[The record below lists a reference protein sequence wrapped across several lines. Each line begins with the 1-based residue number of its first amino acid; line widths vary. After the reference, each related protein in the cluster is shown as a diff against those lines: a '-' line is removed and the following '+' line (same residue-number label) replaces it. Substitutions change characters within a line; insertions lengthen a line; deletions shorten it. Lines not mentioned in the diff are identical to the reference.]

1 MTVYALHHPDGRW
14 LYHLPIPSTLK
25 TPGNQ
30 LRITELTGVFADG
43 EPMEKLQGDW
53 WATDHEATRLTAT
66 AQPGAKTVG
75 YRLRDPAAESV
86 RYPATLTVDE
96 WNERR
101 EYDEN
106 MWQLYTNVTEDQP
119 RLEHVFDGPIVV
131 LEGREP
137 PTPDEPQWV
146 AALPHAL
153 TERAEYKHLFPGH
166 IPGLDDH
173 LMAIFKGMPHVD
185 FVGSNFQGKPGVHV
199 SLKLP
204 YDEPRTQW
212 RARTGRNGKPL
223 KSGYHVQV
231 TVNRRLTL
239 PIPHRVPGD
248 TYEEALASW
257 QEQIE
262 YWTGVLEEA
271 SVAACSHCDGKGFVA
286 DGSEK
291 YSESLYK
298 PNS

>member
-1 MTVYALHHPDGRW
+1 MTVYALKHPDGRW

-30 LRITELTGVFADG
+30 LRITKMTGVFADG
-43 EPMEKLQGDW
+43 QPMEELHGGW

-75 YRLRDPAAESV
+75 YRLSDPNAESV
-86 RYPATLTVDE
+86 RYPATLTLDE
-96 WNERR
+96 WHQRR
-101 EYDEN
+101 DTDEN
-106 MWQLYTNVTEDQP
+106 MWKLYTNVHEDQP
-119 RLEHVFDGPIVV
+119 PLEHVYDGPVVV

-146 AALPHAL
+146 AQLPHAL
-153 TERAEYKHLFPGH
+153 TERPEYKHLFPGH

-173 LMAIFKGMPHVD
+173 LMTVFKGMPYVD
-185 FVGSNFQGKPGVHV
+185 FVGINFQNRPGIHV
-199 SLKLP
+199 SLKVP
-204 YDEPRTQW
+204 YDEPRTEW
-212 RARTGRNGKPL
+212 RANTGRRGQPL

-239 PIPHRVPGD
+239 PIPSRVSGD
-248 TYEEALASW
+248 TYEQALASW

-262 YWTGVLEEA
+262 FWTGVVTQS

-291 YSESLYK
+291 YSESLYRAL
-298 PNS
+298 

>member
-1 MTVYALHHPDGRW
+1 MTVYALKHPDGRW
-14 LYHLPIPSTLK
+14 LYHLPTPDAFK

-43 EPMEKLQGDW
+43 QPMEKLRGNW
-53 WATDHEATRLTAT
+53 WATDREATRLTAT

-75 YRLRDPAAESV
+75 YRLSDPTAESV

-96 WNERR
+96 WLERR
-101 EYDEN
+101 EHDEN
-106 MWQLYTNVTEDQP
+106 MWQLYTNVAEAQP
-119 RLEHVFDGPIVV
+119 TLEHVFDGPIVV

-146 AALPHAL
+146 AKLPHAV
-153 TERAEYKHLFPGH
+153 TERPEYMHLFPGH

-173 LMAIFKGMPHVD
+173 LMAAFKTMPYVD
-185 FVGSNFQGKPGVHV
+185 FVSSGFQGRPGVHV
-199 SLKLP
+199 SLKVP
-204 YDEPRTQW
+204 YDEPRTEF
-212 RARTGRNGKPL
+212 RPHTGRRGQPL

-239 PIPHRVPGD
+239 PIPSRVPGD
-248 TYEEALASW
+248 NYEQALANW
-257 QEQIE
+257 RAQIE
-262 YWTGVLEEA
+262 FWTGVVAEA

-298 PNS
+298 PL